1 MPIEKSIAHWH
12 KGNVPYREFA
22 EFFRKGRPKFAL
34 GEMWGKFVRSGA
46 MQYRHRRDP
55 ELKPIIE
62 KLDYFLGSY
71 WGEGI
76 YVDADA
82 EDVFVSTAPGGSEG
96 VYIDGYLGIYR
107 EDDGE
112 MEKIQFLTVKT
123 LEEGYDALLDMSRL
137 SGAIQYA
144 GDRFLWIN
152 NDLIT
157 AK

>member
-1 MPIEKSIAHWH
+1 MDKKMLMEMEKIL
-12 KGNVPYREFA
+12 KVED
-22 EFFRKGRPKFAL
+22 RPTISTMVKRIQEAISL
-34 GEMWGKFVRSGA
+34 
-46 MQYRHRRDP
+46 DP

-82 EDVFVSTAPGGSEG
+82 EDVFVSTAPGGIEG